1 MILTATKPT
10 KTKGTQETLPL
21 ISIGFLCLS
30 LWKPLREIF
39 HNANPPIQR
48 LLQDLCRGGA
58 RIFSGE
64 RLLEPPDQT
73 IQASGFFGAGKASPT
88 VLG

>member
-21 ISIGFLCLS
+21 ISMGFLCLS
-30 LWKPLREIF
+30 LWKPLRGF
-39 HNANPPIQR
+39 GDANPPIQR

-58 RIFSGE
+58 LDLWGE
-64 RLLEPPDQT
+64 IVGTTGP
-73 IQASGFFGAGKASPT
+73 
-88 VLG
+88 